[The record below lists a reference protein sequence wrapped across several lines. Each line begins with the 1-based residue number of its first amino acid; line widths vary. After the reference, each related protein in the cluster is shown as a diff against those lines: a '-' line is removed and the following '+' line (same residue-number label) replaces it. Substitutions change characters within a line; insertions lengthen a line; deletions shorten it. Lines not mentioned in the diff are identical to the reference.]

1 MEDEISYTLYIA
13 ENRRNKCPRI
23 LINIAGEEIF
33 AVIDTGCEMSIFS
46 EHLYNRLRH
55 VGLDCLELP
64 TQHINLVS
72 AFNNKSRRVRKQ
84 ALLEFSIGNTKVDQI
99 VLLSSQLLTDA
110 ILGIDFLISYEAE
123 ISFLG
128 RSITLRINGESYKIK
143 FIA

>member
-1 MEDEISYTLYIA
+1 MLVYILW
-13 ENRRNKCPRI
+13 NYQRNVYI
-23 LINIAGEEIF
+23 
-33 AVIDTGCEMSIFS
+33 
-46 EHLYNRLRH
+46 
-55 VGLDCLELP
+55 
-64 TQHINLVS
+64 VS
-72 AFNNKSRRVRKQ
+72 AFNKSRRVRKQ